1 MTVDPQ
7 TLQIGDRV
15 VPTGRYLYADLVCT
29 VVAIQRLRFRAEVKW
44 PDGPAAKSCGWTVFT
59 HGGDARDKAVAA

>member
-44 PDGPAAKSCGWTVFT
+44 PDGHRRWIPTRELRRA
-59 HGGDARDKAVAA
+59 